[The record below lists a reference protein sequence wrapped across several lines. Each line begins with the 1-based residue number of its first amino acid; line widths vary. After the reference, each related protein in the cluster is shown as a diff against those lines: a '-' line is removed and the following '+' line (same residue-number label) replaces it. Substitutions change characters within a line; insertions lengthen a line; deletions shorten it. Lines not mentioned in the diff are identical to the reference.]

1 VLRASFWLA
10 PCWFHHRA
18 LQPDGGQDAKCV
30 RPTSATHAKNCVHPH
45 LVRSRFAPPL
55 SRRGRLTDFGIR
67 AACPGDQAFHDA
79 SIRFGGTS
87 SDTLLEPR
95 VLSVTGGGSRAW
107 ALSSHGAGSTE
118 PLTSLSPLPL
128 PVCVHA
134 PSGVLG
140 SRGRLPAVSA
150 REKVARGSDEEEA
163 AKTAVTIEP

>member
-1 VLRASFWLA
+1 
-10 PCWFHHRA
+10 
-18 LQPDGGQDAKCV
+18 
-30 RPTSATHAKNCVHPH
+30 VHPH

-55 SRRGRLTDFGIR
+55 SRRGHPADFGIR

-95 VLSVTGGGSRAW
+95 VLSVAGGGSRAW

-134 PSGVLG
+134 PSSVLG
-140 SRGRLPAVSA
+140 SRGRPPAVSA
-150 REKVARGSDEEEA
+150 REKVCAWFRRGGSRQDRRDHR
-163 AKTAVTIEP
+163 TVTNDGS